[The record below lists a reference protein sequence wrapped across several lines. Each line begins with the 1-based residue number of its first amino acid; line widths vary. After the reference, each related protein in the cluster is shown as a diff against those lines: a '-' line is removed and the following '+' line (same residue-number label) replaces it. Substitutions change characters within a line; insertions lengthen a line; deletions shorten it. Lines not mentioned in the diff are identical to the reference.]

1 MEYDEKI
8 STLTLD
14 NCTTNNAA
22 ISDLTKKIGPSK
34 LMLEGSLLHMCCA
47 TQILNLIVKDG
58 LDMIQLG
65 IKKIRDS
72 VAFWTATP
80 F

>member
-1 MEYDEKI
+1 
-8 STLTLD
+8 
-14 NCTTNNAA
+14 
-22 ISDLTKKIGPSK
+22 
-34 LMLEGSLLHMCCA
+34 LHMCCA
-47 TQILNLIVKDG
+47 AQILNLIVKDG